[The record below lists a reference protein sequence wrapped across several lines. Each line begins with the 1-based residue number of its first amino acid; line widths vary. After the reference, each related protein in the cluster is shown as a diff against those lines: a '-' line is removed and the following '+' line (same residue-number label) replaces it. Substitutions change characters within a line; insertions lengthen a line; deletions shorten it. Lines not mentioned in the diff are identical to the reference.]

1 MKKILTILTIL
12 AYSLQASAYE
22 GGLQGTF
29 THNIEA
35 KELENRV
42 EYAYLLEQYE
52 TKKAY
57 SEGLVNCSLKNKYYI
72 PTHGSADSDG
82 CFDVIGY
89 LNNKGLLGAKAT
101 VAGPKNYANSAMPA
115 GANGTGSILMD
126 HDCNVQYPGSRAMRK
141 GDLMYVAGSSTL
153 NGSDVIAVLDDVV
166 TVKNSDHKVF
176 TDTVDNVTVDVA
188 GSYDNLSCKDYT
200 STSTNRLGLHANGS
214 QRHMSTQSC
223 NSNLRVICVFN

>member
-35 KELENRV
+35 QELENRV

-57 SEGLVNCSLKNKYYI
+57 SEGLVKCSLKNKYYI

-101 VAGPKNYANSAMPA
+101 VAGSKTYTNAAITPT
-115 GANGTGSILMD
+115 ANGTGSILMD
-126 HDCNVQYPGSRAMRK
+126 YECDQLYSGSRAMRK
-141 GDLMYVAGSSTL
+141 GDLNYVAASSTL
-153 NGSDVIAVLDDVV
+153 NGSAVIAVLDDVV

-176 TDTVDNVTVDVA
+176 TDTADNVTVDVA

-223 NSNLRVICVFN
+223 NSNLKVICVFN

>member
-35 KELENRV
+35 QELENRV

-57 SEGLVNCSLKNKYYI
+57 SEGLVKCSLKNKYYI

-101 VAGPKNYANSAMPA
+101 VAGSKTYTNAAITPT
-115 GANGTGSILMD
+115 ANGTGSILMD
-126 HDCNVQYPGSRAMRK
+126 YECDQLYSGSRAMRK
-141 GDLMYVAGSSTL
+141 GDLNYVAASSTL
-153 NGSDVIAVLDDVV
+153 NGSAVIAVLDDVI

-176 TDTVDNVTVDVA
+176 TDTADNVTVDIA

-223 NSNLRVICVFN
+223 NSNLKVICVFN

>member
-35 KELENRV
+35 QELENRV

-72 PTHGSADSDG
+72 PTHGSADSEG

-101 VAGPKNYANSAMPA
+101 VAGSKTYTNAAITPT
-115 GANGTGSILMD
+115 ANGTGSILMD
-126 HDCNVQYPGSRAMRK
+126 YECDQLYPGSRAMRK
-141 GDLMYVAGSSTL
+141 GDLNYVAASSTL
-153 NGSDVIAVLDDVV
+153 NGSAVIAVLDDVV

-223 NSNLRVICVFN
+223 NSNLKVICVFN

>member
-1 MKKILTILTIL
+1 LKKILTILTIL

-35 KELENRV
+35 QELENRV

-101 VAGPKNYANSAMPA
+101 VAGSFISLTGAKTPT
-115 GANGTGSILMD
+115 ANGTGVILKD
-126 HDCNVQYPGSRAMRK
+126 YECDQRYPGSRAMRK
-141 GDLMYVAGSSTL
+141 GDLIYISSSGHLQGSAP
-153 NGSDVIAVLDDVV
+153 IPIFDDVV

-200 STSTNRLGLHANGS
+200 STSTNMLAMRANGK
-214 QRHMSTQSC
+214 QRYMSTGSC
-223 NSNLRVICVFN
+223 NTNLKIICVFN

>member
-1 MKKILTILTIL
+1 LKKILTILTIL

-35 KELENRV
+35 QELENRV

-57 SEGLVNCSLKNKYYI
+57 SEGLVKCSLKNKYYI

-101 VAGPKNYANSAMPA
+101 VAGSKTYTNAAITPT
-115 GANGTGSILMD
+115 ANGTGSILMD
-126 HDCNVQYPGSRAMRK
+126 YECDQLYSGSRAMRK
-141 GDLMYVAGSSTL
+141 GDLNYVAASSTL
-153 NGSDVIAVLDDVV
+153 NGSAVIAVLDDVI

-176 TDTVDNVTVDVA
+176 TDTADNVTVDIA

-223 NSNLRVICVFN
+223 NSNLKVICVFN

>member
-35 KELENRV
+35 QELENRV

-57 SEGLVNCSLKNKYYI
+57 SEGLVKCSLKNKYYI
-72 PTHGSADSDG
+72 PTHGSADADG

-89 LNNKGLLGAKAT
+89 LNNKGLLGAKST
-101 VAGPKNYANSAMPA
+101 VAGTKNYTNAAISAT
-115 GANGTGSILMD
+115 ANGTGSILMD
-126 HDCNVQYPGSRAMRK
+126 YHCDQLYSGSRAMRK
-141 GDLMYVAGSSTL
+141 GDLIYVAGSSVL
-153 NGSDVIAVLDDVV
+153 NGSAAIAVLDDVV
-166 TVKNSDHKVF
+166 TVKNSNHKVF
-176 TDTVDNVTVDVA
+176 TDTADNVTVDVA
-188 GSYDNLSCKDYT
+188 GSYGNLSCKNYT

-214 QRHMSTQSC
+214 QRHMSTKSC
-223 NSNLRVICVFN
+223 NSNLKVICVFN